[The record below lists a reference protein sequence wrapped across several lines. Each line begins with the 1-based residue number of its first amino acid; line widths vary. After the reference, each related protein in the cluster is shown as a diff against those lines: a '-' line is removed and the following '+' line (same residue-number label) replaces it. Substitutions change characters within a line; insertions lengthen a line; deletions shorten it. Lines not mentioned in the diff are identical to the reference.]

1 VVEVLEDMEVTD
13 EVAGW
18 AASAVQRGCRLALDD
33 YFGPSTHDRIGGLAS
48 YVKVDVLSTAVDE
61 LP

>member
-1 VVEVLEDMEVTD
+1 MEVTD